1 MANKLGPHATSGL
14 AVYIDRRIL
23 ELRYKKTQREI
34 ATTAGF
40 TNPNMLTMLKQ
51 GHSKLPMQG
60 HSKLPIDR
68 VATLAAA
75 LEVDSKYM
83 LRLALAQHGNE
94 TMVRVYDEVLG
105 TVVSQ
110 HEVGWLSL
118 LREASDNSDPAVT
131 TRARSTILSIFGK

>member
-23 ELRYKKTQREI
+23 ELRYQKTQREI

-40 TNPNMLTMLKQ
+40 TNPNMLTMLK
-51 GHSKLPMQG
+51 QG

-110 HEVGWLSL
+110 HEVGWLRL

>member
-51 GHSKLPMQG
+51 GHSKLP
-60 HSKLPIDR
+60 IDR

-83 LRLALAQHGNE
+83 LRLALALDVATNA
-94 TMVRVYDEVLG
+94 D
-105 TVVSQ
+105 
-110 HEVGWLSL
+110 W
-118 LREASDNSDPAVT
+118 
-131 TRARSTILSIFGK
+131 

>member
-40 TNPNMLTMLKQ
+40 TNPNMLTMLK
-51 GHSKLPMQG
+51 QG